1 MNAYDPQNEVT
12 LVHHVAINDNKTTC
26 NLLTKDLDGS
36 TIYSRNWGNVT
47 CDDCKKAGHWKNGSR
62 STCSAYLD
70 EPGGRMHCVNQSG
83 HEGPHWSSDAQAS
96 FGVFPKPS
104 TDGSRV
110 VPTDQ
115 AKRVHHLM
123 SIWFD
128 EFLKK
133 NQDYQT
139 STGNVSENFGLMGQY
154 MKLTD
159 KIHKLRTPMWDDE
172 ILRQAGKEGIV
183 KELNFE
189 GAEEILRDIIGHC
202 FLALDFMEQRDER

>member
-1 MNAYDPQNEVT
+1 M
-12 LVHHVAINDNKTTC
+12 
-26 NLLTKDLDGS
+26 S
-36 TIYSRNWGNVT
+36 S
-47 CDDCKKAGHWKNGSR
+47 
-62 STCSAYLD
+62 CSAYLD
-70 EPGGRMHCVNQSG
+70 LPSGRWHCHIDAN
-83 HEGPHWSSDAQAS
+83 HEGLHYNSNYNQA
-96 FGVFPKPS
+96 FGFVAERRKGPKDEGEVGNLRQYAVE
-104 TDGSRV
+104 TIQAHRVMTLVDG
-110 VPTDQ
+110 
-115 AKRVHHLM
+115 
-123 SIWFD
+123 WFN

-172 ILRQAGKEGIV
+172 ILRQAGKEGVV